1 MKKIACLAVC
11 VSLLFV
17 EGIGWSTASAQLF
30 PRLNRQPIRVQQ
42 PSQVQPQPAPITDA
56 QRARNERRSQSNQA
70 IVRAK
75 TQRIDNEITRLRNHP
90 WAGQYY
96 QGSGLSGVTLT
107 LAPDNGFTVRLTGD
121 VGLMDQNHGT
131 VEWDG
136 NRLKF
141 SLAFAVEEG
150 NRSQVHAT
158 EYVPIRWGERV
169 YLIPPDR
176 IIGFCDAANSGRE
189 PRNNMVPSL
198 FFLRRGDEKK
208 AATGKPELP
217 KEFMPYLRGEEPI
230 IATVVSVR
238 DIQEEEPVGS
248 VPRSKA
254 TVVVDKG
261 KVDGLLPGMVLY
273 VMDQE
278 VMSGTSM
285 LPNMAINLLTLTKV
299 DEMQS
304 EGEFVGRPT
313 LPPSSRSLPYAEYK
327 AAVEALLIVEG
338 LRAPI
343 PEPGWQFSTQR
354 QERIELR

>member
-1 MKKIACLAVC
+1 MKKITCLAFC

-30 PRLNRQPIRVQQ
+30 PRLNRPPIRVQQ
-42 PSQVQPQPAPITDA
+42 QSQVQPQPAPITDA
-56 QRARNERRSQSNQA
+56 QRARQERTSKSNQA
-70 IVRAK
+70 IVNAK
-75 TQRIDNEITRLRNHP
+75 RQRIDNEIARLRNHP
-90 WAGQYY
+90 WAGQYSWS
-96 QGSGLSGVTLT
+96 SGLSGVTLT
-107 LAPDNGFTVRLTGD
+107 LAPDNGFTVRQIGD
-121 VGLMDQNHGT
+121 IGLGDQNHGT

-136 NRLKF
+136 NRLKL

-150 NRSQVHAT
+150 NRSRVHAT

-169 YLIPPDR
+169 YLIHPDR
-176 IIGFCDAANSGRE
+176 IIGFCDNVNSGWE
-189 PRNNMVPSL
+189 PRNNMVPSI

-238 DIQEEEPVGS
+238 DIQEEEEPVGS

-278 VMSGTSM
+278 VMSGTWM

-313 LPPSSRSLPYAEYK
+313 LPPSSRPRSLEEFR
-327 AAVEALLIVEG
+327 AAREAQILEG
-338 LRAPI
+338 IEVPL